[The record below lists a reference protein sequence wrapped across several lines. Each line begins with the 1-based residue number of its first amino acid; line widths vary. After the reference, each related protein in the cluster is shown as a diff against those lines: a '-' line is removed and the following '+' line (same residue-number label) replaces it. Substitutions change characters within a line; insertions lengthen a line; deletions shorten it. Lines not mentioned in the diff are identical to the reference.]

1 MGGGVAGAPPP
12 VDLAVTQDEPLHRD
26 EFERLAGRLL
36 PINRS
41 GVPERD
47 LEALAWA
54 IRWVVLGT
62 LVDRR
67 TDLDETR
74 ERLRALIEGYAP
86 GGRREERPEPQAV

>member
-1 MGGGVAGAPPP
+1 MNHFIAMSSN
-12 VDLAVTQDEPLHRD
+12 DLPI
-26 EFERLAGRLL
+26 GCC

-86 GGRREERPEPQAV
+86 GERREERPKPQAV